1 MIILPPP
8 RISNAGG
15 FLDSDAIDVERMQQR
30 RFVAIHIGA
39 YLTKGFLVQMERYL
53 ERGVVTP
60 EADAALRRI
69 VISACVRKMEGHQCS
84 GKPGKPRGDDR
95 TVISGILHV
104 LKTGCRW
111 RDVPPA
117 YGPPTTIYNRYNRW
131 SQRRVWQRIFEKMAA
146 VDSFNVRRSF
156 RSPDMGKVDVTKWT
170 LKAQAVQPQLVEVS
184 AARNEDDIFAS
195 CGESCTEIAA

>member
-15 FLDSDAIDVERMQQR
+15 FLDSDAIDVEHMQQR

-84 GKPGKPRGDDR
+84 HD
-95 TVISGILHV
+95 TAQ
-104 LKTGCRW
+104 
-111 RDVPPA
+111 PA
-117 YGPPTTIYNRYNRW
+117 AL
-131 SQRRVWQRIFEKMAA
+131 FAA
-146 VDSFNVRRSF
+146 VSAEITGRFTGMLALAGPELLETPVRLELVRRDIALDPGIDEANVRRECFSRQCF
-156 RSPDMGKVDVTKWT
+156 RSRFMYRLIWSRQFFQQMVCIGGRSGDRRGGR
-170 LKAQAVQPQLVEVS
+170 S
-184 AARNEDDIFAS
+184 ANLCDK
-195 CGESCTEIAA
+195 GENTPR

>member
-15 FLDSDAIDVERMQQR
+15 FLNSDAIDVEHMQQR

-69 VISACVRKMEGHQCS
+69 VISACVRKMEGGIAHSTLDLWQRS
-84 GKPGKPRGDDR
+84 IIDLLKALGDDPKAYTAAALPAFMLERAKRLRKKPGAIGR
-95 TVISGILHV
+95 
-104 LKTGCRW
+104 
-111 RDVPPA
+111 
-117 YGPPTTIYNRYNRW
+117 
-131 SQRRVWQRIFEKMAA
+131 
-146 VDSFNVRRSF
+146 F
-156 RSPDMGKVDVTKWT
+156 R
-170 LKAQAVQPQLVEVS
+170 
-184 AARNEDDIFAS
+184 ARPEPERLFA
-195 CGESCTEIAA
+195 

>member
-15 FLDSDAIDVERMQQR
+15 FLDSDAIDVEHMQQR

-69 VISACVRKMEGHQCS
+69 VISACVRKMEGISVPMIPRSRAAAGDVSVRLVGDPSSARHQS
-84 GKPGKPRGDDR
+84 LAKP
-95 TVISGILHV
+95 
-104 LKTGCRW
+104 
-111 RDVPPA
+111 
-117 YGPPTTIYNRYNRW
+117 
-131 SQRRVWQRIFEKMAA
+131 
-146 VDSFNVRRSF
+146 
-156 RSPDMGKVDVTKWT
+156 
-170 LKAQAVQPQLVEVS
+170 
-184 AARNEDDIFAS
+184 
-195 CGESCTEIAA
+195 

>member
-15 FLDSDAIDVERMQQR
+15 FLDSDPIGVEHMQQR

-84 GKPGKPRGDDR
+84 HDTAQPAALFAALSAE
-95 TVISGILHV
+95 I
-104 LKTGCRW
+104 TGRFTGML
-111 RDVPPA
+111 A
-117 YGPPTTIYNRYNRW
+117 LAGPELPETPVRLELV
-131 SQRRVWQRIFEKMAA
+131 RRVIALDPVIDEANF
-146 VDSFNVRRSF
+146 RRECF
-156 RSPDMGKVDVTKWT
+156 RAPC
-170 LKAQAVQPQLVEVS
+170 QPPVLQEPVHV
-184 AARNEDDIFAS
+184 
-195 CGESCTEIAA
+195 

>member
-15 FLDSDAIDVERMQQR
+15 FLDSDAIYVEHMQQR

-84 GKPGKPRGDDR
+84 HDTAQP
-95 TVISGILHV
+95 S
-104 LKTGCRW
+104 
-111 RDVPPA
+111 
-117 YGPPTTIYNRYNRW
+117 
-131 SQRRVWQRIFEKMAA
+131 RRR
-146 VDSFNVRRSF
+146 
-156 RSPDMGKVDVTKWT
+156 
-170 LKAQAVQPQLVEVS
+170 
-184 AARNEDDIFAS
+184 
-195 CGESCTEIAA
+195 